1 MATFLPFTVLLLV
14 LALLCFLLYYFYLQ
28 QSLGAISSQLAALQS
43 AKVIVRGGDVI
54 RRETAYLH
62 DQLILLEADLTNF
75 PREFLDE
82 EDMALVD
89 LSRQTI
95 KRCVGEL
102 KQSGEWLGLPFD
114 FEWNEIMQR
123 VPKVIALFRLTL
135 SQSSWVDDAR
145 MKPVDVMDVSAR
157 KYDLLEL
164 RLR

>member
-1 MATFLPFTVLLLV
+1 MDTFLPLTVLLLV
-14 LALLCFLLYYFYLQ
+14 LALLCFLLYYFYIQ
-28 QSLGAISSQLAALQS
+28 QSLGAISSQLSALQY

-62 DQLILLEADLTNF
+62 DQLILLEADLTLY

-89 LSRQTI
+89 LARETI

-135 SQSSWVDDAR
+135 SPSSWVGDTR
-145 MKPVDVMDVSAR
+145 TTPMDVMDVSAR
-157 KYDLLEL
+157 KNDLFEL